1 MSDPVRPSLARRAE
15 SLQDLIAKWR
25 ENAAEWHHL
34 ADGCLV
40 PSDRQ
45 HFKIAANEKALCA
58 DDLEKALSRPSA
70 PAWQPSARVLEL
82 ATKAARYNHF
92 ELRHNGFQHGGHDAL
107 FETCPHPDCASV
119 RQPLPSGPETR

>member
-1 MSDPVRPSLARRAE
+1 MRPSDPSLARRAE
-15 SLQDLIAKWR
+15 SLPEIVGKLRRGAMATKIDAPL
-25 ENAAEWHHL
+25 NAVKARMYGLCLFLEEV
-34 ADGCLV
+34 AD
-40 PSDRQ
+40 
-45 HFKIAANEKALCA
+45 E
-58 DDLEKALSRPSA
+58 LEALSRPSA

-119 RQPLPSGPETR
+119 RPPLPSGPETRA